1 MVCTFFGHK
10 DTPKEIEPTLRSTLI
25 DLIENKNVNV
35 FYVGNNGNF
44 DTMVRRQLEDLSHT
58 YPITYNVVLAYLP
71 TEKNKYDNLTN
82 TIYPEGLETVPKRF
96 AISWR
101 NKWMIQQ
108 SDIVVT
114 YVTHSFGGAVQFK
127 VLAERHGKTIIN
139 LSVALEYYE
148 IFLRVT
154 LYQSI

>member
-25 DLIENKNVNV
+25 DLIENKNVTV

-58 YPITYNVVLAYLP
+58 YPITCSVVLAYLP
-71 TEKNKYDNLTN
+71 TEKNKYDNLSN

-101 NKWMIQQ
+101 NKWMIKH
-108 SDIVVT
+108 SDYVVT
-114 YVTHSFGGAVQFK
+114 YITHSWGGAAQFAK
-127 VLAERHGKTIIN
+127 KARIQGKYIIN
-139 LSVALEYYE
+139 L
-148 IFLRVT
+148 IDIKT
-154 LYQSI
+154 

>member
-10 DTPKEIEPTLRSTLI
+10 DTPKEMEPTLRSTLI
-25 DLIENKNVNV
+25 DWIENKNVTV

-44 DTMVRRQLEDLSHT
+44 DTMVRRQLENLSHL
-58 YPITYNVVLAYLP
+58 YPITYSVVLAYLP
-71 TEKNKYDNLTN
+71 TEKNKYDNSSN

-114 YVTHSFGGAVQFK
+114 YVTHSFGGAARFK
-127 VLAERHGKTIIN
+127 EMAER
-139 LSVALEYYE
+139 LERLVIE
-148 IFLRVT
+148 LNK
-154 LYQSI
+154 

>member
-25 DLIENKNVNV
+25 DLIENKNVTV

-44 DTMVRRQLEDLSHT
+44 DLMVRYQLKELSEL

-71 TEKNKYDNLTN
+71 TKKSEYDDYTN
-82 TIYPEGLETVPKRF
+82 TILPDGIETTPKRF

-101 NKWMIQQ
+101 NKWMVQQ
-108 SDIVVT
+108 ADIVVT
-114 YVTHSFGGAVQFK
+114 YVTHNFGGAAQFK
-127 VLAERHGKTIIN
+127 EMAVKHGKTVIE
-139 LSVALEYYE
+139 LSE
-148 IFLRVT
+148 
-154 LYQSI
+154 

>member
-44 DTMVRRQLEDLSHT
+44 DTMVRRQLEELSRT
-58 YPITYNVVLAYLP
+58 YTITYHVVLAYLP

-96 AISWR
+96 AISRR

-114 YVTHSFGGAVQFK
+114 HVTHNFGGAAQFK
-127 VLAERHGKTIIN
+127 EMAVRQNKLSIEIN
-139 LSVALEYYE
+139 YL
-148 IFLRVT
+148 I
-154 LYQSI
+154 

>member
-44 DTMVRRQLEDLSHT
+44 DTMIRRQLEDLSQT
-58 YPITYNVVLAYLP
+58 YPITYSVVLAYLP
-71 TEKNKYDNLTN
+71 TAKNKYDDLTH
-82 TIYPEGLETVPKRF
+82 TIYPEGLETVPRRF

-108 SDIVVT
+108 SEVVVT
-114 YVTHSFGGAVQFK
+114 YVTHNFGGAAQFK
-127 VLAERHGKTIIN
+127 ELAEQLQKMVVN
-139 LSVALEYYE
+139 LNNV
-148 IFLRVT
+148 
-154 LYQSI
+154 

>member
-44 DTMVRRQLEDLSHT
+44 DTMVRRQLEDLSQT
-58 YPITYNVVLAYLP
+58 YPITYHVVLAYLP
-71 TEKNKYDNLTN
+71 TEKNKYNNLTN

-114 YVTHSFGGAVQFK
+114 YVTHSFGGAAQFK
-127 VLAERHGKTIIN
+127 EMAVRQEKYVI
-139 LSVALEYYE
+139 E
-148 IFLRVT
+148 ISDKRLNR
-154 LYQSI
+154 